1 MSDLQ
6 AITTCR
12 IGAPAT
18 EKIAADNLKHL
29 VKIPVTLVSETQ
41 TKEFLFYIQASRTG
55 DTWELH
61 RPTLEKIRIQIRDE
75 GFEPEDFNFELF
87 KHRVR
92 NFLN

>member
-6 AITTCR
+6 AITRCT
-12 IGAPAT
+12 IGTPAT
-18 EKIAADNLKHL
+18 EKVSPDNIKHL
-29 VKIPVTLVSETQ
+29 VKILVTLVSEVQ

-55 DTWELH
+55 NKWELH
-61 RPTLEKIRIQIRDE
+61 GPTLEKIRKQIMDE

-87 KHRVR
+87 KCRVK

>member
-12 IGAPAT
+12 IGAPVT
-18 EKIAADNLKHL
+18 EKVATDNLKHL
-29 VKIPVTLVSETQ
+29 VKIPVTLISAIQ
-41 TKEFLFYIQASRTG
+41 TKEFLFYIQASKT
-55 DTWELH
+55 DNTWELH
-61 RPTLEKIRIQIRDE
+61 RPTLEKIRVQIMDE

-87 KHRVR
+87 KCRVK

>member
-6 AITTCR
+6 AIRSCC
-12 IGAPAT
+12 IGNPST
-18 EKIAADNLKHL
+18 EKICPDNIKHL
-29 VKIPVTLVSETQ
+29 VKIPVTLISEAQ

-55 DTWELH
+55 NKWELH
-61 RPTLEKIRIQIRDE
+61 GPTLEKIRKQIMEE

-87 KHRVR
+87 KCRVR